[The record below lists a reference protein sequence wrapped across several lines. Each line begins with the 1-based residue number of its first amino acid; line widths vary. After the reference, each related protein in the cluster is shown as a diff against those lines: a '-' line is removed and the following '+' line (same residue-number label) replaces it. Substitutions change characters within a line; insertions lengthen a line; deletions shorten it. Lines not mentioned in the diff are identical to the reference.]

1 MVEPRADGE
10 VDESAPPQV
19 SLRLLLPRDAAS
31 IPIVRH
37 LSEHA
42 LRELGCRPDCASDVG
57 LAITEACANV
67 IQHAA
72 NGEVYAVNV
81 CIEADA
87 CEISIIESGAGS
99 FDEDRAAASVAARA
113 QDALSESGRGIAII
127 NAVMD
132 DLSFEVRPKSG
143 TLLRMVKNLE
153 FDPDSP
159 ARRLLLVG

>member
-1 MVEPRADGE
+1 M
-10 VDESAPPQV
+10 DESASPQV

-42 LRELGCRPDCASDVG
+42 LRELGCQPGCVADVG

-81 CIEADA
+81 CIGAEA
-87 CEISIIESGAGS
+87 CEISIVESGAGS
-99 FDEDRAAASVAARA
+99 FDEGGAAASVAARA

-132 DLSFEVRPKSG
+132 DLSFEVRPESG
-143 TLLRMVKNLE
+143 TLLRMVKKLE
-153 FDPDSP
+153 FDPDAP
-159 ARRLLLVG
+159 ARQLLHVG